1 MSASRGPTAASP
13 YQTSPSAPSG
23 ESERAPAAARAPT
36 LSPRHGVVLSRFGTR
51 AVEAA
56 HVCQTRTPSSRRG
69 DVYWHWCGGLPCV
82 PNCLCRQPEESRVKG
97 QVAALVGRET
107 VELKEFDV
115 PEPEPGAVV
124 LQVTRANVCGSDVH
138 IYHYESPLLRQ
149 SVLGHEFVGRIHALG
164 AGVTTDYA
172 GEPVSVGDRVVAVYF
187 LACRRCPGCQRGEF
201 SLCRNSLRLWA
212 RPPEEPP
219 HFFGGFATHYYVDPE
234 QYFYKVPETLSDE
247 AVAGANCGLAQM
259 LFALDRIGLH
269 SGESIVIQGAGGL
282 GLYAAA
288 VARDRGARVYVVDSV
303 PERLELARAFGAHA
317 VVDMKEHTTIAD
329 RVARVQEL
337 TGSDG
342 ADVVL
347 EVTGVAAAFPE
358 SVELA
363 GVGGRI
369 ASVGNI
375 NVGPTNEVSIAPGL
389 VTRKNLTVRGFL
401 RYDPWY
407 LRMAI
412 EFLERVHRDY
422 PFEKLTDRDYSLA
435 EITEAIERG
444 APRRVAR
451 AGVVPNV

>member
-1 MSASRGPTAASP
+1 MRDAGIGIVRSPGSP
-13 YQTSPSAPSG
+13 YMSVPASVVNVG
-23 ESERAPAAARAPT
+23 ESRAHSRFAVPNESICTLRGVRARAGRRSCSHLVP
-36 LSPRHGVVLSRFGTR
+36 PPGCRPVPFRHT
-51 AVEAA
+51 
-56 HVCQTRTPSSRRG
+56 SRRG
-69 DVYWHWCGGLPCV
+69 RTRVPNADTIEPPGRRVLALVRRTALCRQLPVSPTACV
-82 PNCLCRQPEESRVKG
+82 ANCLCRQPEESRVKG

-172 GEPVSVGDRVVAVYF
+172 GEPVAVGDRVVAVYF

-317 VVDMKEHTTIAD
+317 VVDMKEHTTLAD

-407 LRMAI
+407 LRM
-412 EFLERVHRDY
+412 V
-422 PFEKLTDRDYSLA
+422 
-435 EITEAIERG
+435 
-444 APRRVAR
+444 
-451 AGVVPNV
+451 